1 MIGGR
6 ASNFCVVVSDLK
18 EEPDGALV
26 LEVVEVVTAFAVAVV
41 AGVAVVV
48 AGVVVVVLD
57 LAVVVSTVVVCWV
70 VSGIVAFFCTT

>member
-26 LEVVEVVTAFAVAVV
+26 LEVVEVVTAFAVLVV
-41 AGVAVVV
+41 
-48 AGVVVVVLD
+48 
-57 LAVVVSTVVVCWV
+57 AVVVSTVVVCWV
-70 VSGIVAFFCTT
+70 VSGVVAFFCTT